1 MEQHEHIYTLRLTER
16 QAKLLSYACDLIR
29 HQLWLDRP
37 DSEKSN
43 STVDASEAMQ
53 WGSEPLPEIES
64 ADATEEKLKATRI
77 VDLPFSIRVLN
88 CLKSADIETL
98 YDLLRVSKTSL
109 FKIKNFGKNS
119 LAEINNYFKENG
131 YQWGTE
137 FLEYRPSNEDP
148 WKSKYYLPKK
158 EY

>member
-1 MEQHEHIYTLRLTER
+1 MEQHERIYTLRLTER

-37 DSEKSN
+37 EEEKSRI
-43 STVDASEAMQ
+43 TVDAFEAMQ

-98 YDLLRVSKTSL
+98 YDLLRVNKISL

-137 FLEYRPSNEDP
+137 PLEYRSTTSFFEGN
-148 WKSKYYLPKK
+148 YYLPKK
-158 EY
+158 E

>member
-1 MEQHEHIYTLRLTER
+1 MEQHERIYTLRLTEQ

-37 DSEKSN
+37 NNEKSN
-43 STVDASEAMQ
+43 MTVDASKAVQ
-53 WGSEPLPEIES
+53 FGSEPLPEIES

-77 VDLPFSIRVLN
+77 VDLPFSVRVLN

-98 YDLLRVSKTSL
+98 YDLLRVNKISL
-109 FKIKNFGKNS
+109 FKIKNFSKNS

-137 FLEYRPSNEDP
+137 FLEYRSTTSFFEGN
-148 WKSKYYLPKK
+148 YYLPKK

>member
-1 MEQHEHIYTLRLTER
+1 MEQHKRIYTLRLTER
-16 QAKLLSYACDLIR
+16 QAKLFSYACDQFSRLICG
-29 HQLWLDRP
+29 QDW
-37 DSEKSN
+37 SYI
-43 STVDASEAMQ
+43 
-53 WGSEPLPEIES
+53 EPIE
-64 ADATEEKLKATRI
+64 DELKATRI

-119 LAEINNYFKENG
+119 LAEIDNYFKENG

-137 FLEYRPSNEDP
+137 FLEYRSTTSFFEGN
-148 WKSKYYLPKK
+148 YYLPKK
-158 EY
+158 E

>member
-1 MEQHEHIYTLRLTER
+1 MEQHERIYTLRLTER
-16 QAKLLSYACDLIR
+16 QAKLLSYACDIIR
-29 HQLWLDRP
+29 HQLWLDKIEG
-37 DSEKSN
+37 EKSN
-43 STVDASEAMQ
+43 STIDASKAMQ
-53 WGSEPLPEIES
+53 FGSEPLPKIES

-137 FLEYRPSNEDP
+137 FLEYRSTTSFFEGN
-148 WKSKYYLPKK
+148 YYLPKK
-158 EY
+158 E